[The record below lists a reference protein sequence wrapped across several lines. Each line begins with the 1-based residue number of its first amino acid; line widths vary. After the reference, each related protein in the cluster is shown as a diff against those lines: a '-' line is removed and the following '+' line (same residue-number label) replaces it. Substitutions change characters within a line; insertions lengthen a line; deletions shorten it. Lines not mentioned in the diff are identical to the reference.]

1 MKPRTLFDADAWVRR
16 EFKPQPLPETPVV
29 SMRDRGAKKVA
40 PKAKPFPP
48 SNSSAEKALKAKS
61 SPAVR
66 EMIRIV
72 STISGVPAER
82 ICGHSRNWAIKDV
95 RWTAVWLSRIFT
107 DRSLPAIA
115 SEFGG
120 RHHTSI
126 LHAVR
131 KVNET
136 IAAAG
141 IEAESETPEA
151 WSSALLGYYQKLR
164 ARQAREL
171 RERQRISG
179 RATYHKYKLM
189 PGKTLRGP
197 RTSH

>member
-29 SMRDRGAKKVA
+29 SMRSPKEEKVD
-40 PKAKPFPP
+40 PKAGTFPP
-48 SNSSAEKALKAKS
+48 SDVSAEKALKAKA

-95 RWTAVWLSRIFT
+95 RWTAVWLSRNFT

-136 IAAAG
+136 IAASG

-151 WSSALLGYYQKLR
+151 WASALLGHYQKLR
-164 ARQAREL
+164 ATHAREY

-179 RATYHKYKLM
+179 RAAYHKFKLIA
-189 PGKTLRGP
+189 GKTVRGP